1 MEMSCGTSIII
12 ERDKHGYYAYC
23 PELPG
28 CQSQGNSLDEVMGNI
43 REAVELYLETQAKD
57 AKATSFVR

>member
-1 MEMSCGTSIII
+1 MEMPCGTSIII

>member
-1 MEMSCGTSIII
+1 MEMSCGSSIVI
-12 ERDKHGYYAYC
+12 ERDKDGYYAYC